1 MNYPSKTLF
10 VFQTSR
16 NLQRFLFQNVDTF
29 LHVSTLA
36 DFFDKVVLVPDKSA
50 ISKPSRAALLR
61 KAAKAVPIERLGF
74 SGNFLEFLADS
85 DFLFSFFEEL
95 NSERKTIDDIRG
107 EDVYAAFED
116 HLEVLEGLFL
126 AYKNELEEVSAFD
139 PAIICDYV
147 INNDYIGNF
156 EEIRIESMG
165 LLTVFEIEVLES
177 VSKRLPVKL
186 LFTID
191 DYNKKMGK
199 KFADFG
205 VELPEETGKFEIDI
219 TAKTAKTINSG
230 IKGRGEIQGYR
241 LKNRIYE
248 APFALGKIA
257 DFLAKGYQPEK
268 IAVILPDEGFSS
280 VLSLFDRFDN
290 LNFAFGEPLKD
301 GRLYGAIRALVDFAF
316 GGKIGAKLRMYG
328 VEHLGGMFAELSYKD
343 GVEPLREC
351 VTALLEANIDA
362 GAKYNAAKTVFLEEL
377 YLFASEEFAFSG
389 LTSLEIAHLYLSSL
403 SAKKIDDS
411 RGGKIK
417 VIGVLESRGLE
428 LDGAI
433 VLDMNESYFPKKL
446 DKDLFLNTKIK
457 ERSMIPTVED
467 RQNLQKH
474 FLAELLVNTKE
485 SAFVFVENDEE
496 APSGFL
502 TEIGAGFVDVDE
514 EALDTASFGE
524 TNRLKTEPDIFVSD
538 VSLYDG
544 YISANKKNDIS
555 VSAFCDFLR
564 CERYFFLKHVQKIT
578 KPTPAERDIALTVG
592 SAIHKGLE
600 ELYKKPQTLF
610 GLDKEGLKEIF
621 TGFLERES
629 AELLGSFELKKA
641 IASMDSFFENE
652 EGRIRDGYSV
662 YAVEKGVSADIGGV
676 LFSAKIDRIDKKN
689 GEFVLLDYKIT
700 ANELKADSKKT
711 AEHSHKY
718 QLALYREIL
727 VKNKIPPKESLY
739 YDVLRGKTVA
749 EEALEEKIGYLSGHI
764 SRFLAKPSFEE
775 TKEKKNCRFCDY
787 AIICGFGAD
796 GAKSEEGEGDEEA

>member
-16 NLQRFLFQNVDTF
+16 NLQRFLFQNVGIF
-29 LHVSTLA
+29 LHASTLV

-50 ISKPSRAALLR
+50 VSKPARAALLK
-61 KAAKAVPIERLGF
+61 KAAKKVEIERLGF

-95 NSERKTIDDIRG
+95 NSEQKSIDDIRG

-126 AYKNELEEVSAFD
+126 AYKGELEAVSAFD
-139 PAIICDYV
+139 RAIIYEWV
-147 INNDYIGNF
+147 INSDYIGNF
-156 EEIRIESMG
+156 DEIRIESMG
-165 LLTVFEIEVLES
+165 LLTVFEMKVLDA
-177 VSKRLPVKL
+177 VSKAVPLKL
-186 LFTID
+186 IFTID
-191 DYNKKMGK
+191 GYNKKMGK

-205 VELPEETGKFEIDI
+205 IELPHTTGKFEINI
-219 TAKTAKTINSG
+219 TSKTATKIDQNTQNTG
-230 IKGRGEIQGYR
+230 LIQGYR

-257 DFLAKGYQPEK
+257 DFLAKGYSPEK
-268 IAVILPDEGFSS
+268 IAVILPDEQFSS
-280 VLSLFDRFDN
+280 VLALFDRYDN

-301 GRLYGAIRALVDFAF
+301 TKLYGALQTLIDFAAGGKVGSKLRLYGI
-316 GGKIGAKLRMYG
+316 
-328 VEHLGGMFAELSYKD
+328 ENLGGLFCELSFKG
-343 GVEPLREC
+343 GVEPLKEA
-351 VTALLEANIDA
+351 VAALLDTGMDS

-377 YLFASEEFAFSG
+377 YLFSSEEFAFFG
-389 LTSLEIAHLYLSSL
+389 LTSLEIAHLYLGSL

-474 FLAELLVNTKE
+474 FLAELLINTKE
-485 SAFVFVENDEE
+485 CSFVFVENDEE
-496 APSGFL
+496 AVSSFL
-502 TEIGAGFVDVDE
+502 IEIGVPFVDVDE
-514 EALDTASFGE
+514 GALDTASFGGE
-524 TNRLKTEPDIFVSD
+524 ERQRAEPSVFESD
-538 VSLYDG
+538 VNLYEG
-544 YISANKKNDIS
+544 YIAANKKNDIS

-564 CERYFFLKHVQKIT
+564 CERYFFLKHVKKIT
-578 KPTPAERDIALTVG
+578 KPTPAQRDIALSVG
-592 SAIHKGLE
+592 TAIHKGLE
-600 ELYKKPQTLF
+600 ELYKKPQNLF
-610 GLDKEGLKEIF
+610 GLTKEGLKEIF
-621 TGFLERES
+621 FGFLEREA

-641 IASMDSFFENE
+641 VASMDDFFVNE
-652 EGRIRDGYSV
+652 EHRMREGYTV
-662 YAVEKGVSADIGGV
+662 FAVEKGVSANIGGV

-689 GEFVLLDYKIT
+689 GEFSLLDYKIT
-700 ANELKADSKKT
+700 SNDIKADSKKT
-711 AEHSHKY
+711 AENSYRY
-718 QLALYREIL
+718 QLALYDEIL
-727 VKNKIPPKESLY
+727 SKNKIHLKECGY
-739 YDVLRGKTVA
+739 YDVLRGKTVT
-749 EEALEEKIGYLSGHI
+749 EEALEEKKGYLGGHI
-764 SRFLAKPSFEE
+764 ERFLAKPSFEV

-787 AIICGFGAD
+787 AIICGNQ
-796 GAKSEEGEGDEEA
+796 SESGDEEVESEG